1 MSKWS
6 VVCFEWVRRVL
17 VRDVLCACKVCGQ
30 SGVYLLAPVAQDSVA
45 YVYLCVFVCCMY
57 VDECSVCE
65 RLVFAVVYV
74 CMCVLSLI

>member
-45 YVYLCVFVCCMY
+45 YVYLCVFVVCMWM
-57 VDECSVCE
+57 S
-65 RLVFAVVYV
+65 VVYV
-74 CMCVLSLI
+74 RDLCSQLYMCVYVCCL